1 MSVATE
7 RVSVPVVVHHAPWW
21 RSRAGLVAAIFALI
35 FVGYLVA
42 RGDFP
47 WPTALTWSS
56 LAGNLDDF
64 QGWLIDQR
72 SAASPNPIFVVFD
85 GFRIFADNLVT
96 WLNDLLLWMTWV
108 GTAVAGTL
116 IVTRWGGWRAGLIIL
131 SAFATF
137 ALMGVWE
144 ESMQTLAL
152 MLAAVALSLLVGMPL
167 GIWAGRSTRVQRAIT
182 PVLDAMQIVPPFA
195 YLMPVVIL
203 FSVGPAAA
211 VISTMIY
218 AVPAAVR
225 ITALGIRG
233 VTPNTV
239 EAAQAYGATRLQ
251 TLFKVQLPMAR
262 RMLLLAVNQTILFA
276 LSMVVIAGLIGGRG
290 LGDVVTNGLYS
301 YPARALLGGFAIVV
315 MAIALDRATSAI
327 ADRTDPTRR
336 HVTEEMRGRLRL
348 LTAGTA
354 VGVLATVVLAR
365 LFGAGGVYPDQFE
378 TSTTVFQANVDDWVL
393 RKIQAGLDYVQDP
406 SSFIFGITEPIGNF
420 LVQYGLEPLRAFLV
434 ETPWFVTLVGAV
446 AIAYVLSGLRP
457 AIVAFVMLSFIGIL
471 GVWEPAMDTASQVLV
486 ATVIAVALGFALG
499 IWAAESNAVS
509 KTLRPINDV
518 LQTLPQLVYIIPFIY
533 LMPVSRVPGV
543 VAGVLYAVPVVIRLV
558 ERGVR
563 DVALPAV
570 EAATAFGSTRGQVLT
585 KVKIPL
591 AREAIMLGVNQ
602 GIIMVLAVVVIGG
615 LVGSGALG
623 DEVARGLQR
632 NEFGQGVVASLAI
645 LALGIALDRVTQGE
659 RRTGPR
665 GAGLRSRMRIRQR
678 QRSTA

>member
-1 MSVATE
+1 LSVATE
-7 RVSVPVVVHHAPWW
+7 RVSAPVVIHHAPWW

-35 FVGYLVA
+35 FLVFLLA
-42 RGDFP
+42 RNEFP
-47 WPTALTWSS
+47 WPASLTWSS

-64 QGWLIDQR
+64 QGWLIEQR
-72 SAASPNPIFVVFD
+72 SAASRNPLFAVFD
-85 GFRIFADNLVT
+85 GFRIFADNFVT

-108 GTAVAGTL
+108 GTAVAATL
-116 IVTRWGGWRAGLIIL
+116 IVLRWGGWRAGLIIF

-137 ALMGVWE
+137 ALMGLWE
-144 ESMQTLAL
+144 ESIQTLAL

-167 GIWAGRSTRVQRAIT
+167 GVLTGRSARFRRAIT
-182 PVLDAMQIVPPFA
+182 PVLDAMQIVPAFA

-218 AVPAAVR
+218 SVPPAVR

-233 VTPNTV
+233 VQPNTV
-239 EAAQAYGATRLQ
+239 EAAQALGATRLQ
-251 TLFKVQLPMAR
+251 TLFKVQLPLAR

-290 LGDVVTNGLYS
+290 LGDVVTSGLYS
-301 YPARALLGGFAIVV
+301 YPARALLGGFAIVI

-336 HVTEEMRGRLRL
+336 HLTEELRRRLRL
-348 LTAGTA
+348 LTGATAAGVLGA
-354 VGVLATVVLAR
+354 VGLGR

-378 TSTTVFQANVDDWVL
+378 TSSTVYQANVDDWVL
-393 RKIQAGLDYVQDP
+393 KKIQSGLDYVQDP
-406 SSFIFGITEPIGNF
+406 SSFIFKITEPIGNF
-420 LVQYGLEPLRAFLV
+420 LVQYGLEPLRSFLV

-457 AIVAFVMLSFIGIL
+457 AITAFVMLAAIGVL
-471 GVWEPAMDTASQVLV
+471 GVWDLAMDTASQVLV

-499 IWAAESNAVS
+499 VWAAESSRVS
-509 KTLRPINDV
+509 KTLRPVNDV

-570 EAATAFGSTRGQVLT
+570 EAATAFGATRGQVLT

-591 AREAIMLGVNQ
+591 ARDAIMLGVNQ

-665 GAGLRSRMRIRQR
+665 GAGLRSRMRVRQR